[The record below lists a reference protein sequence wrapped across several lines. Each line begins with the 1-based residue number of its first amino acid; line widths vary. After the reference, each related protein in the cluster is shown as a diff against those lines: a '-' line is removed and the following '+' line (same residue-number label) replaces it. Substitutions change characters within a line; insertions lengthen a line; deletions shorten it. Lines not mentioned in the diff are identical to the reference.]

1 MFRAGLKY
9 GLSGKRGSV
18 FPVRAAVAGLTFFL
32 IYRTPP
38 AARIP
43 LVKSTY
49 SNSNPGGTLHHP
61 AHIALVSFI

>member
-1 MFRAGLKY
+1 MFRAGMKY

-18 FPVRAAVAGLTFFL
+18 FPVRAAVAGLTFFR
-32 IYRTPP
+32 IWRTPP

-43 LVKSTY
+43 LIMSTY
-49 SNSNPGGTLHHP
+49 SNGNPESTLHP